1 ILEEKAKRPLE
12 ELDLSDAYPELNIR
26 EALIVHDRFDQ
37 IVPFSSA
44 RAIAA
49 GWPNARLLV
58 SEGYG
63 HFRLMKNPDLI
74 AEVAAF
80 LGD

>member
-1 ILEEKAKRPLE
+1 
-12 ELDLSDAYPELNIR
+12 YPELKIR
-26 EALIVHDRFDQ
+26 EALIIHDRFDPV
-37 IVPFSSA
+37 VPFSSA